1 MEKLGI
7 WAIVLAIAFL
17 AGSIFTGTTAFADD
31 DDDDDR
37 DKDDR
42 DRDDRDK
49 DDRDRDDRKKDKTL
63 ESECAEKLRKKNLNL
78 DGLFCQAIIAIQ
90 VMLDMVKE
98 IVEGHETRISALE
111 EGQGKQIMRIDGGGA
126 REIDA
131 GEVFFLDGQRTSGNT
146 ATDFE
151 LASKIVGIDGTITE
165 VQYKIGK
172 SNVATSVTAKL
183 YKNNVEIGSC
193 IILEISTTTHSSCTM
208 TLSEPVVKEDLLGM
222 TDKNSANTRIEVEG
236 KSAFIA
242 IISS

>member
-1 MEKLGI
+1 MKKLGI
-7 WAIVLAIAFL
+7 WAIAIAAAFF
-17 AGSIFTGTTAFADD
+17 ASSIATGTVAFADD

-37 DKDDR
+37 HKDDR
-42 DRDDRDK
+42 DH
-49 DDRDRDDRKKDKTL
+49 DDRKKDKTL
-63 ESECAEKLRKKNLNL
+63 ESECAKKLRKKNLNL

-90 VMLDMVKE
+90 DMLDMVKE

-151 LASKIVGIDGTITE
+151 LASKIVGIEGTISE

-193 IILEISTTTHSSCTM
+193 SIEISSTTTHSSCTM
-208 TLSEPVVKEDLLGM
+208 ILSDEPGVLDVEKDDLLGM
-222 TDKNSANTRIEVEG
+222 TDQNSANTRIEVEG

>member
-17 AGSIFTGTTAFADD
+17 AGSIFTGTTAFTDD

-37 DKDDR
+37 DNDDR
-42 DRDDRDK
+42 DHN
-49 DDRDRDDRKKDKTL
+49 DRKKDKTL
-63 ESECAEKLRKKNLNL
+63 ESECAKKLRKKNLNL

-90 VMLDMVKE
+90 DMLDMVKE

-183 YKNNVEIGSC
+183 YKNNAEVGSC
-193 IILEISTTTHSSCTM
+193 ELFASMETHSSCTM
-208 TLSEPVVKEDLLGM
+208 TLSEPVVKSDLLAM
-222 TDKNSANTRIEVEG
+222 SDQNSAGTRINVDG
-236 KSAFIA
+236 KSAYIA

>member
-7 WAIVLAIAFL
+7 WAIVLAVAFL

-37 DKDDR
+37 HKDDR
-42 DRDDRDK
+42 DHNDRH
-49 DDRDRDDRKKDKTL
+49 KDKTL
-63 ESECAEKLRKKNLNL
+63 ESECAKKLRNKNLNL

-90 VMLDMVKE
+90 DMLDMVKAA
-98 IVEGHETRISALE
+98 VEGHETRITALE
-111 EGQGKQIMRIDGGGA
+111 EGQGKQIMRIDGG
-126 REIDA
+126 RTIDIDVI
-131 GEVFFLDGQRTSGNT
+131 EVYFLDGDRITKNS
-146 ATDFE
+146 AFDFE

-172 SNVATSVTAKL
+172 SLSQDASVTAKL
-183 YKNNVEIGSC
+183 YKNNVEVGSC
-193 IILEISTTTHSSCTM
+193 DLLTSTTTHSSCTM
-208 TLSEPVVKEDLLGM
+208 TLSEPVVKDDLLAM
-222 TDKNSANTRIEVEG
+222 SDQTSAGSRINVDG

>member
-17 AGSIFTGTTAFADD
+17 AGSIFTGTMAFADD
-31 DDDDDR
+31 DDDNDRDNDDR
-37 DKDDR
+37 DH
-42 DRDDRDK
+42 
-49 DDRDRDDRKKDKTL
+49 DDRKKDKTL
-63 ESECAEKLRKKNLNL
+63 ASECAKKLRKKNLNL

-126 REIDA
+126 REIDSD
-131 GEVFFLDGQRTSGNT
+131 EVFFLDGQRTSGNT

-151 LASKIVGIDGTITE
+151 LASKIVGIEGTISE
-165 VQYKIGK
+165 AQYKIGK
-172 SNVATSVTAKL
+172 STSQGAIVTAKL

-193 IILEISTTTHSSCTM
+193 SLEISTETHSSCTM
-208 TLSEPVVKEDLLGM
+208 ILSDEPGVLDVEKDDLLAMSDQTPAG
-222 TDKNSANTRIEVEG
+222 RIEVEG

>member
-7 WAIVLAIAFL
+7 WAIVLDVAFL

-37 DKDDR
+37 DNDDR
-42 DRDDRDK
+42 DH
-49 DDRDRDDRKKDKTL
+49 DDRKKDKTL
-63 ESECAEKLRKKNLNL
+63 ESECAKKLRKKNLNL

-90 VMLDMVKE
+90 DMLDMVKK

-126 REIDA
+126 REIDKD
-131 GEVFFLDGQRTSGNT
+131 EVFFLDGQRTPGNT

-151 LASKIVGIDGTITE
+151 LASKIVGIEGTISE

-183 YKNNVEIGSC
+183 YKNNVEIGRCSL
-193 IILEISTTTHSSCTM
+193 LEISTTTHSSCTM
-208 TLSEPVVKEDLLGM
+208 ILSDEPGVLDVEKDDLLGM
-222 TDKNSANTRIEVEG
+222 TDQNSANTRIEVEG

>member
-7 WAIVLAIAFL
+7 WAIVLAVAFL
-17 AGSIFTGTTAFADD
+17 AGTIFTGTIAFADD

-37 DKDDR
+37 DNDDR
-42 DRDDRDK
+42 DH
-49 DDRDRDDRKKDKTL
+49 DDRKKDKTL
-63 ESECAEKLRKKNLNL
+63 ESECAKKLRKKNLNL

-90 VMLDMVKE
+90 DMLDMVKE

-172 SNVATSVTAKL
+172 SNVATLVTAKL

-193 IILEISTTTHSSCTM
+193 SLDSTTTHSSCTM
-208 TLSEPVVKEDLLGM
+208 TLSEPVVKDDLLGM

>member
-7 WAIVLAIAFL
+7 WAIVLAVAFL
-17 AGSIFTGTTAFADD
+17 AGSIFTGTMAFADD

-37 DKDDR
+37 DNDDR
-42 DRDDRDK
+42 DHN
-49 DDRDRDDRKKDKTL
+49 DRKKDKTL
-63 ESECAEKLRKKNLNL
+63 EEKCAKKLRKKNLNL

-98 IVEGHETRISALE
+98 IVADHETRISALE
-111 EGQGKQIMRIDGGGA
+111 EGQGKQIMRIDGG
-126 REIDA
+126 RSIDIDVI
-131 GEVFFLDGQRTSGNT
+131 EVYFLDGDRINKNPASN
-146 ATDFE
+146 FE
-151 LASKIVGIDGTITE
+151 LASKIVGVDGTISE

-172 SNVATSVTAKL
+172 STSQGAMVTAKL

-193 IILEISTTTHSSCTM
+193 SLEIISTITHSSCTM
-208 TLSEPVVKEDLLGM
+208 TLSEPVVKDDLLAMSDQTPAG
-222 TDKNSANTRIEVEG
+222 RINVEG

>member
-7 WAIVLAIAFL
+7 WAIVLAVAFL
-17 AGSIFTGTTAFADD
+17 AGSIFTGTMAFADD

-37 DKDDR
+37 H
-42 DRDDRDK
+42 
-49 DDRDRDDRKKDKTL
+49 KDKTL
-63 ESECAEKLRKKNLNL
+63 ESECAKKLRKKNLNL

-98 IVEGHETRISALE
+98 IVADHETRISALE

-126 REIDA
+126 REIDP
-131 GEVFFLDGQRTSGNT
+131 GEVFFLDGERTPGNT

-151 LASKIVGIDGTITE
+151 LASKIVGVDGIISE

-172 SNVATSVTAKL
+172 SNVDVDTLVTAKL
-183 YKNNVEIGSC
+183 YKNNAEVGSC
-193 IILEISTTTHSSCTM
+193 DLSVSTTTHTSCTM
-208 TLSEPVVKEDLLGM
+208 TLSEPVVKDDLLAM
-222 TDKNSANTRIEVEG
+222 SDQTDAISRIEVEG